1 MKNLLA
7 VAMLALAGCASAAQP
22 VAASTAATVTKATR
36 GVTKVPETVR
46 AADEAPPVSRAIA
59 DAQEAQLQAQLAP
72 FRAKVLEGRMLPIEA
87 TFTSFPPRVVKGVRA
102 NVANDWVEST
112 GEDLHRRLDSLEW
125 KEDPQMKDVAA
136 FVQSQVDSRT
146 RNNQMPIQ
154 EGGLVAP
161 EAVQSYVNDILSIL
175 DQAKSSASRITI
187 TVITAP
193 KGATF
198 ELCREFVPTD
208 CTSVGTNVTLA
219 DIFRGRYIYKITL
232 KGYQKVQAPLNLVNF
247 TQSRLWC
254 PLHADS
260 DSAGAVPCT
269 PQ

>member
-1 MKNLLA
+1 MQQ
-7 VAMLALAGCASAAQP
+7 SAP
-22 VAASTAATVTKATR
+22 VAAATSGAKATNDVTKT
-36 GVTKVPETVR
+36 PENAR
-46 AADEAPPVSRAIA
+46 AADEVPPVSRAIA

-72 FRAKVLEGRMLPIEA
+72 FRAKVLEGRMLPIDA
-87 TFTSFPPRVVKGVRA
+87 TVTSFPPRVIQGVRA
-102 NVANDWVEST
+102 NVAENWVRST
-112 GEDLHRRLDSLEW
+112 GEEFHRRLDGLEW
-125 KEDPQMKDVAA
+125 KEDPQLMDVAA
-136 FVQSQVDSRT
+136 YVQSRVDSRT
-146 RNNQMPIQ
+146 QQNQMPIQ

-161 EAVQSYVNDILSIL
+161 EAVQRYINDVLSIL
-175 DQAKSSASRITI
+175 DQAKTSASRITI

-219 DIFRGRYIYKITL
+219 DIFRGRYVYKITR
-232 KGYQKVQAPLNLVNF
+232 KGYHKVQAPLNLVNF

-254 PLHADS
+254 PLRADS
-260 DSAGAVPCT
+260 DSSGAVPCT